1 MMEMDEIQQVLAT
14 ATMILDDVAKNLTR
28 DYGIG
33 DSRVHECASRLRVA
47 RRALA
52 EREEA
57 IPYRI
62 TEAGRKALEGK

>member
-1 MMEMDEIQQVLAT
+1 MEMDEIQQVLAT
-14 ATMILDDVAKNLTR
+14 ATMILDDVASKLTR
-28 DYGIG
+28 DYGITL
-33 DSRVHECASRLRVA
+33 SRIHECAVRLRTVM
-47 RRALA
+47 RALA